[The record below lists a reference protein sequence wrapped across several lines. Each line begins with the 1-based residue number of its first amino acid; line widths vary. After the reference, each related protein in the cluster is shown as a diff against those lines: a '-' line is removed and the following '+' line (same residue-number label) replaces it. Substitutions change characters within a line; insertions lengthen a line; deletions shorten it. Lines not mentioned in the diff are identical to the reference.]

1 MKNEN
6 RKKEKTEID
15 IKTITQ
21 TCVSCVVDRQSIF
34 LPSLKSLFSI
44 PVQKWGIAFAFVSM
58 QYVTVCGC

>member
-1 MKNEN
+1 MKNED

-44 PVQKWGIAFAFVSM
+44 PVQKWGIAFALVSM